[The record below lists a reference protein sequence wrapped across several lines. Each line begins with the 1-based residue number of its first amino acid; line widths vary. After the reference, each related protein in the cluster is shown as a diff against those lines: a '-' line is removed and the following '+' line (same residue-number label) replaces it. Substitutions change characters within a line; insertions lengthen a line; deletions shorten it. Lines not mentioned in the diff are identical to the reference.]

1 MLYEPGVKGT
11 AFMCVASIADLALST
26 KTLTQSGVLANLN
39 AKLSVFD
46 VALET
51 AKSIGLAIFVVFSR
65 I

>member
-1 MLYEPGVKGT
+1 
-11 AFMCVASIADLALST
+11 MCVASIADLALST